1 MQMATATRTPVSLDF
16 GTPGSLRACTI
27 TGDVFFADAGAVII
41 EVRDPG
47 TLRGYDA
54 AGCLREAVKD
64 GRIKLPRRIRAA
76 IDNGAT
82 VL

>member
-1 MQMATATRTPVSLDF
+1 MATATRTRITLNY
-16 GTPGSLRACTI
+16 GAPGSLTACTL
-27 TGDVFFADAGAVII
+27 TGDLFFADAGAVII
-41 EVRDPG
+41 EIRDSG
-47 TLRGYDA
+47 FLRGYDA

-64 GRIKLPRRIRAA
+64 GRIKLPKRIRAA